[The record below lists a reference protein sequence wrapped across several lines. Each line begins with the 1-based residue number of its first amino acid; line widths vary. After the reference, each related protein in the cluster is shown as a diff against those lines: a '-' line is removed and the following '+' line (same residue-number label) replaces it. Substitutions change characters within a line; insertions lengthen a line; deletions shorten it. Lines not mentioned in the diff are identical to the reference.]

1 MTEHTEK
8 TAAFENRRQNLDP
21 VFSDKF
27 TERLAES
34 VAANDQKFQASMVAE
49 IEETVKS
56 VQVILDRYNAE
67 FDLLKEVMAKS
78 VSEKINEVREEASK
92 KAEDA
97 LA

>member
-56 VQVILDRYNAE
+56 IQVILDRYNAE

-78 VSEKINEVREEASK
+78 VSEKINEVREEESQ